1 MMAADESSVDATPEV
16 IIPAN
21 TTPEDSRC
29 YHCHEPVPAGF
40 HAPVE
45 FDNETRSTCC
55 YGCQAVMTSIIDAGL
70 ADYYR
75 FRTEPAQDLPED
87 IEARL
92 DALQIYDEPEFT
104 EQLLSD
110 STNPDGARLAEVT
123 LAVDGVRCG
132 ACVWL
137 LERTLRTLPG
147 VQSVSVNSST
157 HRARLCFD
165 SGQIA
170 LSAILQRM
178 QQVGYCATPLDTRQ
192 REQGLARES
201 RRQVQRLFVAGIAM
215 MQVMMY
221 ALPDYLNGAG
231 EIAHAHL
238 QLLRWASMVLTIPVV
253 FFSAAPF
260 YAGACRS
267 LRLRSAGMDVPVVI
281 GVTVAFGV
289 SVHNTLVQSGD
300 VYFDSV
306 SMFVFLLLLARYLEW
321 SARCRSLRAIDDVSS
336 QQVNTAR
343 QLIDGAYQTVPASRL
358 QPGDTIRVDSGETVP
373 VNGVLATS
381 SGLIDCS
388 VLSGESVPVSIAAN
402 DAVPGGAQVCGAPLT
417 LSVTEPQH
425 RSTLSVIA
433 RLIERGSA
441 DKPAMVALA
450 DRVAHH
456 FVWCLLAYACVVFAA
471 WLWVDSDRAAVIA
484 ITVLVVSCPCALSLA
499 TPAALAASTSQLIKQ
514 RLLITRGHVLE
525 TSAAVTD
532 VVFDKTGTLTHG
544 APQVVAIDGA
554 DHHRAL
560 ALAAALE
567 EGAAHPFAAA
577 VINYAA
583 QHDVVPASVQVT
595 RHEAGAGVE
604 ATVSD
609 YEQAG
614 TTVRIGS
621 PAWCKLSPSD
631 LERFNQD
638 FSEIPQ
644 VASMVYLCESTAP
657 QFASPVIIARFAIA
671 DTLRVESSALV
682 SELQRQGLHVHLL
695 SGDQQDVVEDCA
707 AALTIST
714 WRAAALPEQKQHYV
728 QQLQRRGACVLMVG
742 DGINDAP
749 VLASADVSVAMG
761 NATSI
766 AQTSADVIALSKDL
780 SIVNLLLSQA
790 RRTRAIVKQNL
801 TWALAYNI
809 TVIPAASLGWISP
822 WLAAIGMALSSLLVA
837 GNASRL
843 WWSGRAEKT
852 VLSSPDTNHSDYSKN
867 NSTNTQPKVAERAAW
882 NH

>member
-1 MMAADESSVDATPEV
+1 MMPADTPTAATSPMTVTPEV
-16 IIPAN
+16 GSSE
-21 TTPEDSRC
+21 TVLPEDWRC
-29 YHCHEPVPAGF
+29 YHCHEPVPQGF

-45 FDNETRSTCC
+45 FDNETRNTCC

-70 ADYYR
+70 ADYYH
-75 FRTEPAQDLPED
+75 FRTEPAKDLPED
-87 IEARL
+87 IAARL

-110 STNPDGARLAEVT
+110 SNDPDGGQLAEVT
-123 LAVDGVRCG
+123 LSVDGVRCG

-137 LERTLRTLPG
+137 LERSLRSLPG
-147 VQSVSVNSST
+147 VQSASVNSST

-165 SGQIA
+165 TSQIA
-170 LSAILQRM
+170 LSSILQRM

-192 REQGLARES
+192 REQGLASES
-201 RRQVQRLFVAGIAM
+201 RRQIQRLFVAGIAM

-221 ALPDYLNGAG
+221 ALPDYLNGDG
-231 EIAHAHL
+231 EIAQAHL

-260 YAGACRS
+260 YAGAWRS

-289 SVHNTLVQSGD
+289 SVRNTMAQSGD

-343 QLIDGAYQTVPASRL
+343 QLIGGVYQTVPASRL

-373 VNGVLATS
+373 VNGVLITNA
-381 SGLIDCS
+381 GLIDCA
-388 VLSGESVPVSIAAN
+388 VLSGESVPLSIAAN
-402 DAVPGGAQVCGAPLT
+402 DAVPGGAQVCGAPITLT
-417 LSVTEPQH
+417 VTDPQH
-425 RSTLSVIA
+425 CSTLSVIA

-450 DRVAHH
+450 DRVAHY
-456 FVWCLLAYACVVFAA
+456 FVWCLLAYACVVFVA
-471 WLWVDSDRAAVIA
+471 WLWVDTDRAAVIA

-499 TPAALAASTSQLIKQ
+499 TPSALAASTSRLIKK

-525 TSAAVTD
+525 TAAAITD

-544 APQVVAIDGA
+544 APRVVAVDGV

-567 EGAAHPFAAA
+567 EGAAHPFATA

-583 QHDVVPASVQVT
+583 QHGVEPASLHVT

-604 ATVSD
+604 ATDKKTDV
-609 YEQAG
+609 
-614 TTVRIGS
+614 TVRIGT
-621 PAWCKLSPSD
+621 PAWCNLGPTD

-638 FSEIPQ
+638 FSENTQ
-644 VASMVYLCESTAP
+644 VASMVYLCESSEP
-657 QFASPVIIARFAIA
+657 RFANPVVNARFAIA

-682 SELQRQGLHVHLL
+682 NHLQQQGLHVHLL
-695 SGDQQDVVEDCA
+695 SGDQTDVVEDCA
-707 AALTIST
+707 ASLNIST
-714 WRAAALPEQKQHYV
+714 WRATALPQQKQHYV
-728 QQLQRRGACVLMVG
+728 QQLQSRGACVLMVG

-766 AQTSADVIALSKDL
+766 AQTSADVIALSNDL
-780 SIVNLLLSQA
+780 SVVDTLLSQA
-790 RRTRAIVKQNL
+790 RRTRTIVRQNL
-801 TWALAYNI
+801 SWALAYNI
-809 TVIPAASLGWISP
+809 TVIPAASLGLISP
-822 WLAAIGMALSSLLVA
+822 WLAAVGMALSSLLVA

-843 WWSGRAEKT
+843 WWSGRAEPAAP
-852 VLSSPDTNHSDYSKN
+852 LSSVTEPNVT
-867 NSTNTQPKVAERAAW
+867 ERAAW